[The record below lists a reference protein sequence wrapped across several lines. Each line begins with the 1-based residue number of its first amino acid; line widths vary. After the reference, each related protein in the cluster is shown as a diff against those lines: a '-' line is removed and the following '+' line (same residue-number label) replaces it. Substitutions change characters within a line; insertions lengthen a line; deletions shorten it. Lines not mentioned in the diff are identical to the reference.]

1 VNTARTTSWHIRHSP
16 AAEGTDL
23 ANYRQWLV
31 NYQQQL
37 AAAAAAA
44 AQPINLAQGDTADE
58 PIEL

>member
-1 VNTARTTSWHIRHSP
+1 LGCLP
-16 AAEGTDL
+16 
-23 ANYRQWLV
+23 NYRQWLV

-37 AAAAAAA
+37 EAAAEATAAA